1 MKQARIQVT
10 VSDGMFA
17 SERSVSFDA
26 GDRKYHLLVD
36 EDDVSG
42 DEMNVNIVSAPDE
55 DTYIVQLPRE
65 TFTTGH
71 RVRVPRGVVKLV
83 PV

>member
-1 MKQARIQVT
+1 
-10 VSDGMFA
+10 
-17 SERSVSFDA
+17 
-26 GDRKYHLLVD
+26 VD